1 MSPMFYPVLYN
12 LSAQG
17 VQVEPRGLNTYEVL
31 ILTSVMTIFIVLA
44 IAGMMLLVK
53 ED

>member
-17 VQVEPRGLNTYEVL
+17 LQVEPRSLNTYV
-31 ILTSVMTIFIVLA
+31 VFMTVFIVLA
-44 IAGMMLLVK
+44 IVGLMLLVK